1 MKDRILNIVSKTAW
15 ILPVAAI
22 LTVGACKKTGYLGYT
37 PGTGAPT
44 ITSVHT
50 LTKVD
55 TVNTNDTIIAYN
67 SSGDTTQTIR
77 TTQTTTTA
85 FDSATTSGN
94 LGSYY
99 VIEGS
104 NLGSATT
111 VTFNGIVAYFNR
123 ALSTDNSIIV
133 SVPSST
139 PYIGPQA
146 TDSLVVVT
154 THGQVGYK
162 FTILPPAP
170 TVSSYSDFD
179 FSSTGNFQ
187 MTLKGVG
194 FAAVTAVTLRGTL
207 SGSSSVNF
215 VSQSDTVMTLTFP
228 ATTVTRGVLAF
239 AYNSGGTT
247 LTALGN
253 QELVDIDNAY
263 QVFAGGAIAPG
274 WGSWSYDQ
282 VEVSNTQAIT
292 ASTSYQMQYSSNG
305 YKVDGLRYESGTAA
319 VGVTY
324 SPSYTYLVFYV
335 YGGVQTETLYVEFG
349 GGASGGF
356 GNGGG
361 NAINAQTIKPN
372 QWNYF
377 KIPISSLLWNTTA
390 TNWAANSSQLLN
402 TVGFYMNSNG
412 NVTEQLY
419 FDDIVLVQ

>member
-1 MKDRILNIVSKTAW
+1 MKDRILNIISKTAW
-15 ILPVAAI
+15 ILPIAAI

-85 FDSATTSGN
+85 FDSATTDGS
-94 LGSYY
+94 LGAYY

-111 VTFNGIVAYFNR
+111 VTFNGTVAYFNR

-133 SVPSST
+133 SVPSNT
-139 PYIGPQA
+139 PYIGPHA

-179 FSSTGNFQ
+179 FTSTGNFQ

-194 FAAVTAVTLRGTL
+194 FAAVTGVTLQGTL

-228 ATTVTRGVLAF
+228 STTVTRGVLAF

-253 QELVDIDNAY
+253 QELVDVDNAY
-263 QVFAGGAIAPG
+263 QVFAGGAVAPG

-319 VGVTY
+319 VGVPY
-324 SPSYTYLVFYV
+324 SPNYTYLVFYV

>member
-1 MKDRILNIVSKTAW
+1 MKNRILNIVSNTAW
-15 ILPVAAI
+15 ILPIAAI

-85 FDSATTSGN
+85 FDSATTDGS
-94 LGSYY
+94 LGAYY

-111 VTFNGIVAYFNR
+111 VTFNGTVAYFNR

-133 SVPSST
+133 SVPSNT
-139 PYIGPQA
+139 PYIGPHA

-179 FSSTGNFQ
+179 FTSTGNFQ

-194 FAAVTAVTLRGTL
+194 FAAVTGVTLQGTL

-228 ATTVTRGVLAF
+228 STTVTRGVLAF

-247 LTALGN
+247 LTARGN
-253 QELVDIDNAY
+253 QELVDVDNAY

-324 SPSYTYLVFYV
+324 SPNYTYLVFYV
-335 YGGVQTETLYVEFG
+335 YGGVQSETLYIEFG

>member
-1 MKDRILNIVSKTAW
+1 
-15 ILPVAAI
+15 
-22 LTVGACKKTGYLGYT
+22 
-37 PGTGAPT
+37 
-44 ITSVHT
+44 
-50 LTKVD
+50 
-55 TVNTNDTIIAYN
+55 
-67 SSGDTTQTIR
+67 
-77 TTQTTTTA
+77 
-85 FDSATTSGN
+85 
-94 LGSYY
+94 
-99 VIEGS
+99 
-104 NLGSATT
+104 
-111 VTFNGIVAYFNR
+111 
-123 ALSTDNSIIV
+123 
-133 SVPSST
+133 
-139 PYIGPQA
+139 
-146 TDSLVVVT
+146 
-154 THGQVGYK
+154 
-162 FTILPPAP
+162 
-170 TVSSYSDFD
+170 
-179 FSSTGNFQ
+179 
-187 MTLKGVG
+187 
-194 FAAVTAVTLRGTL
+194 L

-228 ATTVTRGVLAF
+228 ATTVTRGTLAF

-253 QELVDIDNAY
+253 QELVDVDNAY

-292 ASTSYQMQYSSNG
+292 AATSYQMQFSSNG

-324 SPSYTYLVFYV
+324 SPNYTYLVFYV

-377 KIPISSLLWNTTA
+377 KIPITSLLWNTTA
-390 TNWAANSSQLLN
+390 TNWVANSSQLLN
-402 TVGFYMNSNG
+402 TVGFFMKSNG

>member
-15 ILPVAAI
+15 ILPIAAI
-22 LTVGACKKTGYLGYT
+22 LTVGACKKTGYLGFT

-85 FDSATTSGN
+85 FDSATTAGN
-94 LGSYY
+94 LGAYY

-111 VTFNGIVAYFNR
+111 VTFNGAVAYFNR

-154 THGQVGYK
+154 THGRVGYK

-194 FAAVTAVTLRGTL
+194 FAAVTGVTLQGTL

-228 ATTVTRGVLAF
+228 PTTVTRGTLAF

-253 QELVDIDNAY
+253 QELVDVDNAY

-292 ASTSYQMQYSSNG
+292 AATSYQMQFSSNG

-324 SPSYTYLVFYV
+324 SPNYTYLVFYV

-361 NAINAQTIKPN
+361 NAINAETIKPN

-377 KIPISSLLWNTTA
+377 KIPITSLLWNTTA

-402 TVGFYMNSNG
+402 TVGFFMKSNG

>member
-146 TDSLVVVT
+146 T
-154 THGQVGYK
+154 
-162 FTILPPAP
+162 
-170 TVSSYSDFD
+170 
-179 FSSTGNFQ
+179 
-187 MTLKGVG
+187 VG

-377 KIPISSLLWNTTA
+377 KVPISSLLWNTTA